1 MLGELAQYK
10 YDTYGVR
17 QVMLPEGPGTIFGGY
32 GTGYLDVSTEHA
44 KRLFDINKLEE
55 AHR

>member
-1 MLGELAQYK
+1 MVVES
-10 YDTYGVR
+10 R
-17 QVMLPEGPGTIFGGY
+17 GPGTIFSGY
-32 GTGYLDVSTEHA
+32 GTGYSDVSTEHV